1 MKRTTDMLIALRGLA
16 MGIAEVIP
24 GVSGGTIAFITG
36 IYERLLAS
44 IKQILGPELW
54 QSWRQGGFIR
64 VWSDADGRF
73 LLALLMGMAA
83 GIVIGVFGVSHLMER
98 YPVLL
103 WAFFFGL
110 IIASSIFIARQI
122 TRWGVAEYSTLA
134 LGTALAFYIT
144 IATPAQG
151 TDAHWFVFLSGVIAI
166 SALILPGLS
175 GSFVLLL
182 LGMYTT
188 IIGTLKKLL
197 QHFDVESLIT
207 IVIFA
212 LGCLLGL
219 ATFSRILSWM
229 FKTWHNLTLALL
241 TGFMLGSLNKV
252 WPWRQVVSYRTNSK
266 GIEVPF
272 LEKSVLPSQYISGD
286 PMLAGALACMVL
298 GVLLVWWIE
307 RTSKPQRHV

>member
-1 MKRTTDMLIALRGLA
+1 MLIALRGLA

-64 VWSDADGRF
+64 VWADADGRF
-73 LLALLMGMAA
+73 LLALLIGMAV

-122 TRWGVAEYSTLA
+122 THWGVAEYITLA

-197 QHFDVESLIT
+197 QHFDVQSLIT

-272 LEKSVLPSQYISGD
+272 LEKSVLPNQYISGD

-298 GVLLVWWIE
+298 GILLVWWIE

>member
-1 MKRTTDMLIALRGLA
+1 MLIALRGLA